1 MSCSARS
8 SRSARRSVA
17 RRGSHHYTA
26 MVPRAAASR
35 DRAFWSEPRPTAER
49 RSERC
54 PLPSPCRTPRGVSP
68 SAAAHPLTNFTGPS
82 LRSSGALDLTPPFG
96 NSASRARDAPAS
108 PSHGG
113 RVAAESARPTH
124 ARRLGGATARS
135 RRRRRARMGG
145 WASLKKSAQLEASG
159 GRFDG
164 TVESRCAQRQGRN
177 VCCLRRGLW
186 RSVCRCFRGA
196 GRFSDRSLR
205 GQFSPLDGG
214 CYVRD
219 SQQRAQ
225 VAMGKRRLADL

>member
-68 SAAAHPLTNFTGPS
+68 SAAAHPLTNLTGPI
-82 LRSSGALDLTPPFG
+82 LRSSGALDLTLAFG

-135 RRRRRARMGG
+135 RQRRRARMGG
-145 WASLKKSAQLEASG
+145 WASLKKSAQLETSAAHRKHSLS
-159 GRFDG
+159 RF
-164 TVESRCAQRQGRN
+164 
-177 VCCLRRGLW
+177 CC
-186 RSVCRCFRGA
+186 SN
-196 GRFSDRSLR
+196 
-205 GQFSPLDGG
+205 
-214 CYVRD
+214 
-219 SQQRAQ
+219 
-225 VAMGKRRLADL
+225 RLLPISHR